1 MAPVRRSCP
10 IGTAEGHEVGS
21 VLVLC
26 LLPSLLYHHLIS
38 SNGFTNIL
46 DRLLP

>member
-10 IGTAEGHEVGS
+10 IGTAEGHEVGP
-21 VLVLC
+21 VPVLC
-26 LLPSLLYHHLIS
+26 LLPSSLHHHLIS
-38 SNGFTNIL
+38 PNGWSNVL